1 VQGRFAVLEMDF
13 LQVKGKTEPE
23 LIYTVLGRE
32 DVARTPRFQR
42 LRDANAAMLSAYR
55 NQNWTAALEAIL
67 QCREAGREFGLEE
80 FYNRYVA
87 RIRALSESPPDEDW
101 NGVYAAESK

>member
-1 VQGRFAVLEMDF
+1 MQGRFDVLEMDV

-23 LIYTVLGRE
+23 LIYTLLGRE
-32 DVARTPRFQR
+32 DVAQTARFQK
-42 LRDANAAMLSAYR
+42 LRDANAMMLAAYR
-55 NQNWTAALEAIL
+55 NRNWQGALEAIL
-67 QCREAGREFGLEE
+67 QCREVGREFGLEE

-87 RIRALSESPPDEDW
+87 RIRTLLESPPDADW